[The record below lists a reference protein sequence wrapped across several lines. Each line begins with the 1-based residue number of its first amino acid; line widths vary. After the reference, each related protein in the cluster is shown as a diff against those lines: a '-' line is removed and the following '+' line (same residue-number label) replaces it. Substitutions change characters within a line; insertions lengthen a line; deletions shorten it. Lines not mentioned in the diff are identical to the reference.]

1 MSGAAA
7 RTGILRKRIRIIKKI
22 MNIRKMDLARN
33 LKKLTEITK
42 ELLIYK
48 RRSGKQNGNDTGR
61 YY

>member
-1 MSGAAA
+1 
-7 RTGILRKRIRIIKKI
+7 